1 MERIDPAAE
10 FEGGNSALAEGRA
23 GDAVRHYRRALRVA
37 PDVVEVHHNLA
48 AALARLFRREEA
60 VEAARRGL
68 ASRPDFAPLQ
78 VALANLLSEA
88 GQYDAARTHYQ
99 AALRQDDKL
108 AAAWSGLAGVA
119 MAQGAFEEAS
129 GNYQTSLR
137 LSPKNPV
144 AMNNLAIC
152 EQRLGHAHDALSLYR
167 DLAVLNLELGQ
178 VQNNLGQVLQGL
190 GRHDEAV
197 AAFRRALELEQQSD
211 ERIDNVAP
219 FLMQSLMYQCA
230 WEDLGAVRQQVLEE
244 TRRRLDDSLPITVQ
258 PFSLAGTDA
267 DGALRLAAARSYSA
281 HCARKVASCGTGCR
295 FAMARRKI
303 RPCAS
308 AIFHRISASIV
319 SPKPSRT

>member
-23 GDAVRHYRRALRVA
+23 GDAVRNYRRALRVA
-37 PDVVEVHHNLA
+37 PDVAEVHHNLA
-48 AALARLFRREEA
+48 AALARLSRRE
-60 VEAARRGL
+60 EAARRGL

-88 GQYDAARTHYQ
+88 GQFDAARTHFQ

-119 MAQGAFEEAS
+119 MAQGAYEEAS
-129 GNYQTSLR
+129 GNYQESLR

-152 EQRLGHAHDALSLYR
+152 QQRLGHAHEALALYR
-167 DLAVLNLELGQ
+167 DLAVLNPELGQ

-197 AAFRRALELEQQSD
+197 AAFRRALEL
-211 ERIDNVAP
+211 A
-219 FLMQSLMYQCA
+219 
-230 WEDLGAVRQQVLEE
+230 
-244 TRRRLDDSLPITVQ
+244 
-258 PFSLAGTDA
+258 
-267 DGALRLAAARSYSA
+267 
-281 HCARKVASCGTGCR
+281 
-295 FAMARRKI
+295 
-303 RPCAS
+303 
-308 AIFHRISASIV
+308 
-319 SPKPSRT
+319 